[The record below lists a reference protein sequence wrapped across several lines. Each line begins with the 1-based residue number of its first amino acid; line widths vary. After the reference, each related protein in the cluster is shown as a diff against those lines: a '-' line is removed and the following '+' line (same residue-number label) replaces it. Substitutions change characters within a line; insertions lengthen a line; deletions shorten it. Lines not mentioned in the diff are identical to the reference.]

1 MLPERRDFA
10 QMWRFLEKYC
20 AAGPVVS
27 SVDHLLRQMNRGQSS
42 AFTYGR
48 AMVCLKVMDD
58 RGLIR
63 VSLSG
68 QDATVE
74 LHNTAQKVDLEQ
86 AAMMRLLRK
95 LLEET

>member
-1 MLPERRDFA
+1 M
-10 QMWRFLEKYC
+10 
-20 AAGPVVS
+20 VS
-27 SVDHLLRQMNRGQSS
+27 SVDHLLRQINRGQSNS
-42 AFTYGR
+42 FTYGR

-74 LHNTAQKVDLEQ
+74 LQNTTQKVDLEQ

-95 LLEET
+95 LLEES